1 VPLKV
6 CPPHKN
12 SKNYR
17 IRGTVRGVRVDTS
30 AGTDNRAAAEE
41 LRARLE
47 AQLLDQTIHG
57 APQERPRAPAEIPF
71 AEAFLVYVGA
81 PDRSIEEKLR
91 AAPLLDYF
99 QEMPLGKID
108 AAAIAAYSL
117 KRWPNGAASS
127 TVNRLVYTPL
137 IAAMKGV
144 GYTLNVQRP
153 KARQGR
159 TEFLTTT
166 QLNALLDAASPHLKD
181 IILFMICTGCRL
193 GEALRLQWSDVDLR
207 SARATIYQ
215 GKTRRSR
222 GVPLIPEAVAM
233 LGNLPHRDGAVFRTD
248 KGDAY
253 SISTRWGGP
262 IKKAWHNAC
271 VKAGLYVDVRK
282 INPATKAVTTIK
294 KHIFTPHH
302 IRHTFGSWLTQRG
315 VNQKTL
321 SELMGHTTL
330 QMTARYSHLHP
341 EHLRAAAG
349 LIGENLGS
357 GFGEPPNPLIRKRG

>member
-1 VPLKV
+1 VP
-6 CPPHKN
+6 
-12 SKNYR
+12 
-17 IRGTVRGVRVDTS
+17 
-30 AGTDNRAAAEE
+30 E
-41 LRARLE
+41 
-47 AQLLDQTIHG
+47 
-57 APQERPRAPAEIPF
+57 ERPRTPAEITF

-81 PDRSIEEKLR
+81 SDRSDDEKLR

-117 KRWPNGAASS
+117 KRWPKGAASS

-144 GYTLNVQRP
+144 GYALNVQRP

-159 TEFLTTT
+159 TEFLTTA
-166 QLNALLDAASPHLKD
+166 QLNALLDAAAPHLRN

-193 GEALRLQWSDVDLR
+193 GEALRLQWSDVDLQ

-233 LGNLPHRDGAVFRTD
+233 LGNLPHRNGAVFRTD

-253 SISTRWGGP
+253 TISTRWGGP

-271 VKAGLYVDVRK
+271 VKAGLYVEVRR
-282 INPATKAVTTIK
+282 IDPSTRRATTVK

-321 SELMGHTTL
+321 SELMGHKTL

-341 EHLRAAAG
+341 EHLRAAAD
-349 LIGENLGS
+349 LIGQNLGIDVGS
-357 GFGEPPNPLIRKRG
+357 THKPLIRKRG